1 MTELSVDNLVL
12 DPARY
17 ATQRKARRAAAIE
30 LRRSRR
36 VQVGELIAL
45 EFENADTLHYQ
56 AQEMLYVEGISEET
70 AAAAELAAYQR
81 LLPGPAPTPHLC
93 ATMLVEI
100 ADQAEVK
107 SRLQALAGVHE
118 AIRLEVGDTACPAY
132 DVPPPDEGPSERTF
146 SVHFLRFDLPAEAVT
161 ALQGSA
167 PARIVV
173 DHPAYSAS
181 AELSPA
187 TRAQLVSDLTA

>member
-1 MTELSVDNLVL
+1 VSELSVADLVL
-12 DPARY
+12 DPTRY
-17 ATQRKARRAAAIE
+17 ADQRKARRAAAIE

-36 VQVGELIAL
+36 VQVGDLVAL
-45 EFENADTLHYQ
+45 EFENAETLTYQ
-56 AQEMLYVEGISEET
+56 AQEMLYVEGISDET

-81 LLPGPAPTPHLC
+81 LLPGPKTLT

-107 SRLQALAGVHE
+107 SRLQALAGVHD
-118 AIRLEVGDTACPAY
+118 AIRLEVGDAVSPAR

-146 SVHFLRFDLPAEAVT
+146 SVHFLRFDLPDEAVA

-173 DHPAYSAS
+173 EHPAYAAS
-181 AELSPA
+181 TELSA
-187 TRAQLVSDLTA
+187 QTRAQLVSDLTG